1 MIEMFLSQQ
10 SVLHCIYIPLK
21 TIVTVPKTVNIFL
34 IAWDKH
40 KSVGRLATKSTL
52 GFVFSRGR
60 RKKKFRDVS
69 LRKSNQYG
77 DKSGYFPQELN

>member
-34 IAWDKH
+34 IAWDEH

-52 GFVFSRGR
+52 GFVFSRGPR
-60 RKKKFRDVS
+60 KKFRDVS

-77 DKSGYFPQELN
+77 DKSGYIPRELN